1 MGLIPGR
8 SRTGAGKILSY
19 FNAFY
24 INSKGG
30 EFKRSEAIR
39 QLKKIRKFHDQAYNE
54 HGDKRDTWIQDALAT
69 LVNMKVLSRRRPGLY
84 EWNKAPGVEESRAFN
99 YYFKKYHKYGNAN
112 TKPRKENTK
121 PEQTKLN
128 ITPNSEGS
136 SLKQLG
142 SNKTTYKY
150 DEPSVKILETFDNK
164 DQEQI
169 YLVSFIQTRDEFSS
183 LCPVTGQPDQA
194 KIEILYVPNKKMVES
209 KSLKLYF
216 FAFRN
221 YGSFHENI
229 INKITKDLWQLLTP
243 KYLRIFGDFSPRGGI
258 AIKPLVE
265 KWAEPDLHLS
275 TSVIQQIQRLV
286 NSWDRKNAVL

>member
-30 EFKRSEAIR
+30 EFKRREAIR
-39 QLKKIRKFHDQAYNE
+39 ELKKIRKFHDQAYNE

-128 ITPNSEGS
+128 IIPNSEGS

-150 DEPSVKILETFDNK
+150 DEPSVKILETFSNK
-164 DQEQI
+164 YPGKDYTVQ
-169 YLVSFIQTRDEFSS
+169 FITSEVTS
-183 LCPVTGQPDQA
+183 LCPKTGQPDFAEIDIQYIPYE
-194 KIEILYVPNKKMVES
+194 KCIET
-209 KSLKLYF
+209 KSLKLYL

-221 YGSFHENI
+221 YGAFMETI
-229 INKITKDLWQLLTP
+229 TNKILADLVAVCNP
-243 KYLRIFGDFSPRGGI
+243 KWMVVVGMFKSRGGI
-258 AIKPLVE
+258 ALNVTASYK
-265 KWAEPDLHLS
+265 
-275 TSVIQQIQRLV
+275 
-286 NSWDRKNAVL
+286 RK